1 MTRLARA
8 RRLVV
13 LMGVVGLAACH
24 GSKNGADGVVVRQVL
39 RGADVFNQS
48 AATPA
53 PAAPPAA
60 LVPGQVATTLVA
72 DAPQAAY
79 KLAADQARKALVLG
93 TVRSILNEIDTQ
105 LEQEQESPP

>member
-1 MTRLARA
+1 MPRLARV
-8 RRLVV
+8 RQLVV
-13 LMGVVGLAACH
+13 LMALGAVACH

-39 RGADVFNQS
+39 RGADVFDQS
-48 AATPA
+48 AATAA
-53 PAAPPAA
+53 PATSQPAA
-60 LVPGQVATTLVA
+60 VPGQVATTLVA

-93 TVRSILNEIDTQ
+93 SLRSILNEIDNQ